1 CGARGWETITRV
13 FIPLLK
19 PTLLYTW
26 IYVAILSIKQ
36 FSLVVLLYTARS
48 EVLSVLVW
56 EHIDGGLLNY
66 AATTSTITILIVG
79 VLYMI
84 ARKIARVGETTVE

>member
-1 CGARGWETITRV
+1 V
-13 FIPLLK
+13 FMLLLK

-56 EHIDGGLLNY
+56 EHIDGGMLTY
-66 AATTSTITILIVG
+66 AAATSTITIFIVG
-79 VLYMI
+79 ILYVI
-84 ARKIARVGETTVE
+84 AKRMARVSDAATE